1 MITRHKPSRVLML
14 ALGRFALLV
23 LAIVSILIG
32 PISVTGY
39 NNISCDSSYGRSHYV
54 EVADAPVIERIS
66 RNQTRASAYI
76 DYCTG
81 NSSNAVIIVRCSGSG
96 APSFWSALRSPVEIF
111 GLDPEQSYSCSAAV
125 ANEAGQSPWSP
136 EVLMPVQPPETEEIL
151 PKLPIWLLYEASK

>member
-1 MITRHKPSRVLML
+1 MITRHKPSRVLVL

-23 LAIVSILIG
+23 FAIVSILIG

-111 GLDPEQSYSCSAAV
+111 GLDSGQSYSCSAAV
-125 ANEAGQSPWSP
+125 VNEAGQSPWSP